1 MSKCHFCKDGYAM
14 PGYTTVSRVSHQR
27 GAMVFVVKQV
37 PADVCDTCGE
47 WYMSHETAL
56 RLDEMQTNA
65 QNAGVEVLVRRYAP
79 VKSHSSEENNMREAK
94 ATDIVPQ
101 QPTAASVFASD

>member
-14 PGYTTVSRVSHQR
+14 PGYTTVSRVSHKR
-27 GAMVFVVKQV
+27 GAMVFIVKQV
-37 PADVCDTCGE
+37 PVDVCDTCGE

-65 QNAGVEVLVRRYAP
+65 KNAGVEVLVRKYLP
-79 VKSHSSEENNMREAK
+79 VKVVTETSSKTNAAVVAAGQFAAIRE
-94 ATDIVPQ
+94 
-101 QPTAASVFASD
+101 